1 MPKIKAEGE
10 KTMKRILIIG
20 GGIAGLSAGIFAQKN
35 GFDSIIVE
43 KHHTLGGECTGWD
56 RQGYHIDG
64 CIHWLVGTKEGT
76 QIHDLWTAVGALD
89 GVEIYHPESFMA
101 VEHDGVTVN
110 FFRDPE
116 RFKSSWLAISP
127 EDKEEIEALY
137 SDIKRLHS
145 FSIPS
150 EKPIDMMSLI
160 EKIKYI
166 LSMKDIGPLMQKYGK
181 ISVKELAKK
190 FKHPALREAIA
201 SFLPE
206 GDYSAISV
214 LFPLGTFTSGQ
225 SSIPKGGSRALSLR
239 MVERYLSLGGTVEAS
254 CEVVKVDIVGDT
266 VRGVQCKNGKSFE
279 ADYFIAACDA
289 KVLYE
294 NLLKGQYNDHEFE
307 KRYNNPD
314 IYPLAS
320 NIYIGIGYEGE
331 MNDIP
336 RTLRFPVESLDIKQN
351 RKTIDYLQM
360 THYGYEPDFAPKGH
374 TVISV
379 AINQFEPELDVWE
392 VLVKDREAY
401 TAEKTRIGKAVIT
414 AIENRFP
421 YMTGKLKPLDV
432 VTPQT
437 YARYCNAYR
446 GAFMGFWPTINGK
459 SLAHTGIIKGLDNM
473 LLSGQWLQ
481 PPGGLP
487 VAVITGKDTIMRIC
501 KKEKQQF
508 VMGN

>member
-1 MPKIKAEGE
+1 MKKIV
-10 KTMKRILIIG
+10 IIG

-76 QIHDLWTAVGALD
+76 QIHDLWTTVGALD

-110 FFRDPE
+110 FYHDLKRL
-116 RFKSSWLAISP
+116 KSSWIEISP
-127 EDKEEIEALY
+127 EDKEEIEEFY
-137 SDIKRLHS
+137 TDIKRLHS

-150 EKPIDMMSLI
+150 GKPLDMMNLL

-166 LSMKDIGPLMQKYGK
+166 FSMKDIGPIMQKYGK

-201 SFLPE
+201 SFMPE

-225 SSIPKGGSRALSLR
+225 SSIPKGGSKALAKR

-254 CEVVKVDIVGDT
+254 CEVVEVDITGDT
-266 VRGVQCKNGKSFE
+266 VKGIKCKNGKSFE

-294 NLLKGQYNDHEFE
+294 KLLKGRYSDQEFE

-314 IYPLAS
+314 TYPLAS

-336 RTLRFPVESLDIKQN
+336 RTLKFPVESVDINQN
-351 RKTIDYLQM
+351 QKAIEHLQM
-360 THYGYEPDFAPKGH
+360 THYGYEPNFAPKGH
-374 TVISV
+374 TVITF
-379 AINQFEPELDVWE
+379 AINQFKPELDAWE
-392 VLVKDREAY
+392 ALVKDKEAY
-401 TAEKTRIGKAVIT
+401 VKEKTRIGEAVIDAMET
-414 AIENRFP
+414 RFP
-421 YMTGKLKPLDV
+421 HMKGKLKLLDV
-432 VTPQT
+432 ATPQT
-437 YARYCNAYR
+437 YAGYCNAYR
-446 GAFMGFWPTINGK
+446 GAFMGFWPTISGK
-459 SLAHTGIIKGLDNM
+459 SLTHTGRIKGLDNM

-487 VAVITGKDTIMRIC
+487 VAVITGKDTIMRVC

-508 VMGN
+508 VTF